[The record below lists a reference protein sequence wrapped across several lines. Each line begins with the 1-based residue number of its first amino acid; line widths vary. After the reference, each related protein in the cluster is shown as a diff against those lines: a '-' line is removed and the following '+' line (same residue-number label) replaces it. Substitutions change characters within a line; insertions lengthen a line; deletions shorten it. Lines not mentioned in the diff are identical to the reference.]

1 MFAQRLFGIGSKK
14 DVNTAAKQHVAH
26 KAGFSAT
33 TTSRTCECA
42 DCRRAP
48 KRLSYQTQ
56 MNLLAVHIS
65 QAGRQGLRT
74 LG

>member
-14 DVNTAAKQHVAH
+14 DVNTAAQQHIAH
-26 KAGFSAT
+26 KTGFAAAS
-33 TTSRTCECA
+33 TSRTCECA